1 MNDPLAHATGS
12 GKDRIAQGKIAQ
24 GKIAQGKTAQ
34 ETTGQGTTAS
44 GKNTSA
50 AATTTGVRILLVS
63 GDIQTIDTLCESM
76 GKMAMHVD
84 APANLFKAVRSTP

>member
-1 MNDPLAHATGS
+1 MNDALAPATGS
-12 GKDRIAQGKIAQ
+12 GIDRIAQGKIAQ
-24 GKIAQGKTAQ
+24 DKTAQ
-34 ETTGQGTTAS
+34 DKTGQEKTGQETTAS
-44 GKNTSA
+44 RKNTSA
-50 AATTTGVRILLVS
+50 AATTTGVRVLLVS